1 MNLYLIALLSL
12 TNLAY
17 CDVID
22 IFKELNIDKS
32 IVESV
37 AVVSS
42 TNKNIGIINICEDQ
56 VTHKDLERWLFLS
69 EGRLLV
75 FVYKQ
80 PQLSYNKDNSIT
92 MIYGSTFRI
101 INKDGK
107 SYIVSNKLLD
117 LEFASREIRSQF
129 SGASEK

>member
-1 MNLYLIALLSL
+1 MNLYLIAFLSL

-22 IFKELNIDKS
+22 IFKGLNIDKS

-42 TNKNIGIINICEDQ
+42 TNKNIGIINICGDQ